1 MPVVEVD
8 SVKADLVAQLTK
20 LSPGKYED
28 EKVLYE
34 ISLETLMTMLECDQA
49 HNRTFQRSKLL
60 ERFQS
65 HTVMLK
71 NPNRR

>member
-1 MPVVEVD
+1 MPVVEID
-8 SVKADLVAQLTK
+8 YVKADLVAQLIE

-28 EKVLYE
+28 EKVLYG

-49 HNRTFQRSKLL
+49 HNRAFQQANLL
-60 ERFQS
+60 QYFQS

-71 NPNRR
+71 KPNRR